1 MRFAS
6 LYALGY
12 SPHKN
17 SPSDVL
23 SKCWRIAFIVLA
35 VHYLVFILLSLKHEL
50 NIPLAEDELII
61 QVNPPIVTP
70 EIALEKINTEPLEK
84 QQSSKRPSESIAKVN
99 SIEPIQAPQAL
110 DNTPIV
116 KFNEGVIKPNNKPV
130 KVEQREDRQVQAPI
144 VERIEEKRIPE
155 LLQLKNPAP
164 IEVKAATAQE
174 ELASNVLPV
183 LVDKRNKDKDAPEV
197 PPPGKAGNSSLA
209 PASDSA
215 KSSNIASATSSASSS
230 GSSSNSPAMSPQAA
244 ASSNGAGTEMQA
256 QISNTKSSVSGFSAG
271 SGTADADYK
280 SESLRNA
287 QPRYPI
293 YSRKTHQEGV
303 VVVLAEVL
311 TDGSATDIRIAASSG
326 FKLLDE
332 AALETVKQWRFIPA
346 KRDGVPYAQ
355 RLRIPVTFSLN
366 NR

>member
-12 SPHKN
+12 SPKKN

-35 VHYLVFILLSLKHEL
+35 AHYLIFILLSLKHEL
-50 NIPLAEDELII
+50 NTALAEDELII
-61 QVNPPIVTP
+61 QVNPSIMTP
-70 EIALEKINTEPLEK
+70 EVAPEKIKTEPLEK
-84 QQSSKRPSESIAKVN
+84 QQSSKRSSEPVAKVN
-99 SIEPIQAPQAL
+99 PIQPAQAPQVV

-116 KFNEGVIKPNNKPV
+116 KFNEEVVKSNNKPV
-130 KVEQREDRQVQAPI
+130 KVERIEDKQIQAPI
-144 VERIEEKRIPE
+144 AEKIDEKRIPE
-155 LLQLKNPAP
+155 SLPLKNLATV
-164 IEVKAATAQE
+164 ETKAANTQE
-174 ELASNVLPV
+174 ELASNALPV

-197 PPPGKAGNSSLA
+197 QPPGKSGNPSLA

-215 KSSNIASATSSASSS
+215 KSSNIASATSSASSG

-244 ASSNGAGTEMQA
+244 ASSNGASTEMQA
-256 QISNTKSSVSGFSAG
+256 QISNAKSSASGFSAG

-311 TDGSATDIRIAASSG
+311 TNGGATDIRIAASSG

-332 AALETVKQWRFIPA
+332 AALETVKQWHFVPA
-346 KRDGVPYAQ
+346 KRDGVAYAQ

>member
-6 LYALGY
+6 LYVLGHI
-12 SPHKN
+12 PQKN
-17 SPSDVL
+17 PPSDVL

-50 NIPLAEDELII
+50 NTPLAEDELII
-61 QVNPPIVTP
+61 QVNPSIMTP
-70 EIALEKINTEPLEK
+70 EIAPEKIKTETLEK

-116 KFNEGVIKPNNKPV
+116 KFNEEVIKPNNKPV

-155 LLQLKNPAP
+155 SLPLKSPAP
-164 IEVKAATAQE
+164 VEAKATAQE
-174 ELASNVLPV
+174 ELASNALPV

-215 KSSNIASATSSASSS
+215 KSSNIASATSSASSG
-230 GSSSNSPAMSPQAA
+230 GSLANSPAMPSQATA
-244 ASSNGAGTEMQA
+244 LSNGTSTEMQA
-256 QISNTKSSVSGFSAG
+256 QISNTKSSASGSSAN

-280 SESLRNA
+280 SESLRNT

-346 KRDGVPYAQ
+346 KKDGVPYAQ